1 MNFKYKKYNVSEIF
15 YSIQGEGSRAGYP
28 CTFIRLH
35 GCRLRCSWCD
45 TPYALNMKETENLI
59 TGNSLLLEIE
69 KIGCDFLEF
78 TGGEPL
84 EQDGIAEMMSY
95 LCDKNYTVAVETAG
109 YIDISELDRRIIK
122 IMDVKCPGSDM
133 HKKNKYENF
142 DHLRGKDE
150 IKFVIKHREDFDW
163 AVETINQ
170 HDLTNKVDNILFS
183 PVFGELENIE
193 LAEWILHEKLRVKM
207 QIQMHKYIWHPEKRG
222 V

>member
-1 MNFKYKKYNVSEIF
+1 MSFKDKKYNVSEIF

-28 CTFIRLH
+28 CTFIRMH

-45 TPYALNMKETENLI
+45 TPYALNMKETEDLI
-59 TGNSLLLEIE
+59 TGSEILEEIE
-69 KIGCDFLEF
+69 KKGCEFLEF

-95 LCDKNYTVAVETAG
+95 LCDENYTVAVETAG
-109 YIDISELDRRIIK
+109 YIDISDLDSRIIK
-122 IMDVKCPGSDM
+122 IMDVKCPGSGM

-142 DHLRGKDE
+142 EHLTDKDE
-150 IKFVIKHREDFDW
+150 IKFVLRDRQDFDW

-193 LAEWILHEKLRVKM
+193 LAEWILQEKLRVKM